1 MAFFIFSRLVDYQ
14 MSQLKLLLLLV
25 NLLANSVY
33 TQVKK
38 DPVEEVI
45 INLEGVYGSKSL
57 SSNFN
62 IKVEKAIRQSFLKKY
77 PYIRL
82 QHGSQRLWLE
92 GVEGGA
98 STLLAIAGGTAAD
111 LLEFEIW
118 ELGSYIQKGF
128 LYPLDEWINTEITA
142 LEARTQGI
150 FDENIMY
157 RDELEARVHPQA
169 IDALYSIGPDGKKH
183 FYCLPK
189 DTRVR
194 VLAYNKILFREAG
207 LDPAKEIPKTW
218 DELWEVGKKI
228 TNPEENRY
236 AFFGTG
242 AYDIWASWEGSPLFL
257 SMNTTRVIQDPHD
270 GSWRAA
276 FNGPGVTTA
285 ADFWIKLVSKEW
297 THPQTGKAIRGIGKY
312 GASRGVWDQWDN
324 DQVAMVFTHLN
335 VGIMNEGLGLQGRS
349 YDEVG
354 IARIPTAPN
363 GRSVSELRFMLNGI
377 TSTVKD
383 PAVRDAVWKYIR
395 YASGDEA
402 ERIKIEMNIASNNA
416 KYIRPDL
423 LKKYGYEEYISQV
436 PQEWADAVYYSL
448 KNCVPEPYGK
458 NTQYIYQMMAS
469 PIVRAYGEDLAQHP
483 DRQYRL
489 DKLQEFYDEAV
500 QKTNEKMM
508 KIIPEDVRQLREIVS
523 LVIASIIFVMFI
535 FLFIYIW
542 RVFTPDHLGA
552 SSNQSHFKKFRLAYI
567 LLVPAAL
574 IVLIFNYY
582 PLLRGGLMAFQEYSV
597 IHGAEFTGMTN
608 FSLVFFDWDFWQSI
622 LVAFYYSALFIL
634 LVFIPPIFLAILLN
648 EIPMGKV
655 FFRVLYYLPAVVS
668 GVVTMLLWKN
678 FFNPT
683 ESGLMNQLL
692 GVFGLEPIWWL
703 GNKSTA
709 MLAIM
714 LPQAW
719 AQLGPGCLIYLAALK
734 TVPDEMYESAAL
746 DGCGFI
752 DRIRYIT
759 LPMIKPLIRIQ
770 LIFALIAAFQATD
783 TVLVM
788 TGGGPDRATMVVGLE
803 IFFNA
808 FMFQRFGVATAMAWI
823 LGFIL
828 MGFTVFQMR
837 KLSQLTFTTA
847 K

>member
-1 MAFFIFSRLVDYQ
+1 MVKQEFPMLFPLLFLIFF
-14 MSQLKLLLLLV
+14 V
-25 NLLANSVY
+25 NAVY
-33 TQVKK
+33 PQVQKIT
-38 DPVEEVI
+38 PAAVI
-45 INLEGVYGSKSL
+45 VNLEGKYGSKSL
-57 SSNFN
+57 SSRLDD
-62 IKVEKAIRQSFLKKY
+62 KMEALQLAAFLEKY
-77 PYIRL
+77 PHIKL
-82 QHGSQRLWLE
+82 QRGSQRLWLE

-98 STLLAIAGGTAAD
+98 STLLAIAGGTAPD
-111 LLEFEIW
+111 LLDFEIR
-118 ELGSYIQKGF
+118 ELGSYIEKGF
-128 LYPLDEWINTEITA
+128 LYPLDEWINTELTA
-142 LEARTQGI
+142 AEARAAGT

-157 RDELEARVHPQA
+157 RDELEERVHPQA
-169 IDALYSIGPDGKKH
+169 IEALYSMGPDGKKH

-189 DTRVR
+189 DTRIR
-194 VLAYNKILFREAG
+194 VLAYNKILFRQAG
-207 LDPAKEIPKTW
+207 LDPVKDVPKTW

-242 AYDIWASWEGSPLFL
+242 VYDIWASWEGSPLFL
-257 SMNTTRVIQDPHD
+257 SMNTTRVAQDPLD

-297 THPQTGKAIRGIGKY
+297 THPRTGKTIRGIGKY
-312 GASRGVWDQWDN
+312 GASLGVWEQWDN

-335 VGIMNEGLGLQGRS
+335 VAIMNDGLGLQGRS

-363 GRSVSELRFMLNGI
+363 GKSVSELRFMFSGI
-377 TSTVKD
+377 TATVTD

-395 YASGDEA
+395 FSASDAA

-423 LKKYGYEEYISQV
+423 LKKYGYEEYIPQV
-436 PQEWADAVYYSL
+436 PKEWADAVYYSL
-448 KNCVPEPYGK
+448 DNCVPEPYGK
-458 NTQYIYQMMAS
+458 NTQYIYQMMAG
-469 PIVRAYGEDLAQHP
+469 PIVAAYGEDLAQHP
-483 DRQYRL
+483 DRGYRL
-489 DKLQEFYDEAV
+489 ERLQGFYDEAV
-500 QKTNEKMM
+500 RKTNEKMM
-508 KIIPEDVRQLREIVS
+508 EIIPEDVRQMREIAS
-523 LVIASIIFVMFI
+523 LVIASLIFVMFV

-542 RVFTPDHLGA
+542 RIFTPESLSVPSG
-552 SSNQSHFKKFRLAYI
+552 QSHFKKFRLAYI

-574 IVLIFNYY
+574 IVLVFNYY
-582 PLLRGGLMAFQEYSV
+582 PLLRGGLMAFEEYSV
-597 IHGAEFTGMTN
+597 IHGSEFTGMTN

-634 LVFIPPIFLAILLN
+634 LVFIPPIFLAILLT
-648 EIPMGKV
+648 EIPTGKV
-655 FFRVLYYLPAVVS
+655 FFRVLYYLPAVIS
-668 GVVTMLLWKN
+668 GIVMMLLWKN

-692 GVFGLEPIWWL
+692 GIFGLEPVWWL
-703 GNKSTA
+703 GDKSTA

-752 DRIRYIT
+752 DRIRHIT
-759 LPMIKPLIRIQ
+759 LPMIKPLIWIQ
-770 LIFALIAAFQATD
+770 LIFALIAAFQAAD